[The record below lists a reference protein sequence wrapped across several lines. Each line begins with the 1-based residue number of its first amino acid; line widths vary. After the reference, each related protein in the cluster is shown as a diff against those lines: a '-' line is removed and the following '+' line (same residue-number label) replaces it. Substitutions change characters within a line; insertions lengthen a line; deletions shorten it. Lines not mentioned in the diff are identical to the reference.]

1 MQIKTVT
8 VTVLRS
14 NQDTLKV
21 NKKKT
26 RKTFVVNIKVHILNL
41 KDILKIRRKK
51 LNLTNK
57 FSNFKKF

>member
-8 VTVLRS
+8 VTVVRS